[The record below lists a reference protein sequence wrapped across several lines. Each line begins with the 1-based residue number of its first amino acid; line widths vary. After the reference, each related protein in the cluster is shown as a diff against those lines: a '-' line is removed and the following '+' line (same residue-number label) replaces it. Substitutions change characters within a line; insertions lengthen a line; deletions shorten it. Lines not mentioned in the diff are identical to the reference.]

1 MSVGGKGVG
10 VVEGNRGE
18 GWQTDG
24 VDVRKGPQ
32 GREIKVRGHA
42 TFTQA

>member
-1 MSVGGKGVG
+1 MSVGPKERRVL
-10 VVEGNRGE
+10 EGNRRE